1 MIYCQEAS
9 GEAGPVQGSEAGAPA
24 RDVHLHHPHRGRLP
38 GALHHV
44 VTLPAAPAM
53 NLIILSVIFLCNN
66 NFNE

>member
-24 RDVHLHHPHRGRLP
+24 GDVHLHHPHRGRLP

-44 VTLPAAPAM
+44 VTLPAS
-53 NLIILSVIFLCNN
+53 NESNHFICDISV
-66 NFNE
+66 